1 MCDFG
6 KTCLWQRTLLQNRFP
21 LFWIPVPA
29 YSQHGRREVR
39 GAVFGA
45 SSPNYFENVAV
56 FTIRFFE
63 TAQGQ
68 VLRRLRIG

>member
-1 MCDFG
+1 M
-6 KTCLWQRTLLQNRFP
+6 QNGSPF
-21 LFWIPVPA
+21 FWIPVTE
-29 YSQHGRREVR
+29 YSQRGRREVR

-56 FTIRFFE
+56 FTNRFLE